1 VASNDCITD
10 TTRYSVRRAG
20 LLFCIGFESNGKRLT
35 TPEALETASDA
46 AEVRKTPKT
55 SGREQAWWAMAHVLE
70 DLVQEQGQIQASE
83 ERQEELLEELA
94 SNTKVIADAMDL
106 FLRGEHFVR
115 VWEMGRPE
123 GPAESEMVV
132 RRHRMMGPEKE
143 PEDVSEVG
151 LEVSC
156 DVEMTL
162 Q

>member
-1 VASNDCITD
+1 MM
-10 TTRYSVRRAG
+10 
-20 LLFCIGFESNGKRLT
+20 
-35 TPEALETASDA
+35 TPEILEMASETV
-46 AEVRKTPKT
+46 EVQKTLKL
-55 SGREQAWWAMAHVLE
+55 SGREQARWAMAHTLE
-70 DLVQEQGQIQASE
+70 DLVQEQGRIQESTE
-83 ERQEELLEELA
+83 CQEELLEELA

-106 FLRGEHFVR
+106 FLRGERFVR

-143 PEDVSEVG
+143 PEDVPEEEP
-151 LEVSC
+151 EVSY